1 MGTFTVVVRL
11 ANGQEIEVLVD
22 AGATFTKLPSRLL
35 ETLGV
40 SASFERDFEIGDG
53 TMLRRRV
60 GYVEIEIEGRK
71 APVPVA
77 FADDGERALLGA
89 TALEILGFSVD
100 QQKRRLVP
108 APALDV

>member
-11 ANGQEIEVLVD
+11 SNGREIEVLVD
-22 AGATFTKLPSRLL
+22 TGATFTKLPGPML
-35 ETLGV
+35 EALGV
-40 SASFERDFEIGDG
+40 RAAFDRDFEIGDG
-53 TMLRRRV
+53 SQLRRRV
-60 GYVEIEIEGRK
+60 GYVEIELQGRK

-77 FADDGERALLGA
+77 FAGDGERALLGA

-100 QQKRRLVP
+100 PQRRRLVP